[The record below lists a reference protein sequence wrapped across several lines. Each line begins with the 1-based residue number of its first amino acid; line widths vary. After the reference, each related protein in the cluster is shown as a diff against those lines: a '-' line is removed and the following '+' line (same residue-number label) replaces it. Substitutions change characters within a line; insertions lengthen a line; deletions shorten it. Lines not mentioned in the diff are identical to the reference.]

1 MNFNKE
7 TTGGAIPPEKG
18 EIMTSDAQKRATEKY
33 DAANT
38 VQFHLKL
45 NINTDQ
51 DIIDKLNS
59 VESKQGY
66 IKYLIREDLKK
77 GVAGGVADKCMKR
90 YIFDEK

>member
-1 MNFNKE
+1 
-7 TTGGAIPPEKG
+7 
-18 EIMTSDAQKRATEKY
+18 MTSDAQKRATEKY

-45 NINTDQ
+45 NINTDR

-66 IKYLIREDLKK
+66 IKDLIREDLKK
-77 GVAGGVADKCMKR
+77 GVAGGVAGKCIKMS
-90 YIFDEK
+90 IFDEK